1 MLNCHVRLSNDKVY
15 LVHSHFLGCS
25 RNLSISFFVLSSC
38 PVWNS
43 LTDMIHLPWSV
54 AIHYLWLNFVW
65 ANDNKDLNTFKLI
78 APSLKST
85 PVLNNRLFFIVEISL
100 VYPTQKRDPYCVP
113 RDLTPLAVICLTVS
127 ESETLSETMTTYAPG
142 WIWYLYPLQIQ
153 QANQWHLS

>member
-38 PVWNS
+38 PVSNS

-85 PVLNNRLFFIVEISL
+85 PVLNNRLFFIVEIGNYDNLRTWVNLISI
-100 VYPTQKRDPYCVP
+100 PTANSASKPM
-113 RDLTPLAVICLTVS
+113 TPLLILLASSCTSIIALKS
-127 ESETLSETMTTYAPG
+127 FEM
-142 WIWYLYPLQIQ
+142 
-153 QANQWHLS
+153 H